1 MNKEINKTGK
11 IEETVEKGKYLL
23 KQLCGR
29 PSPAKR
35 LVSVLFLCVLFGAAN
50 IYFLVCAFSGIGK
63 NENEKELIKLEHIEP
78 LELPKKESIH
88 DLKSL
93 EYDE

>member
-1 MNKEINKTGK
+1 MKTK
-11 IEETVEKGKYLL
+11 IKNQIENRL

-35 LVSVLFLCVLFGAAN
+35 LASVVFLCVVLASVN

-63 NENEKELIKLEHIEP
+63 NNTGRELMKLEHIEP
-78 LELPKKESIH
+78 FELPKRESIH
-88 DLKSL
+88 HL
-93 EYDE
+93 ESMDYDE